1 MAAHPPLFDSDA
13 DPRHARHAR
22 HGRAAMAPWAA
33 LAWSAVALALG
44 LGWLSG
50 VLPLSVRESPGFGS
64 FFSGRGEALPV
75 VLALALG
82 SVGAVCSVLMLRGG
96 GGRAVEAGAWAL
108 AALALVVFVDGN
120 LLALLGY
127 TMIMPV
133 AGWVVPGL
141 AGTWLLTVVEPASL
155 TGLFFTAGVAVW
167 VVAALTHRRAVA
179 GACVWCG
186 RGPQWSAGA
195 ERGTRAGALRAGRI
209 AVAVGAVTA
218 LLYPA
223 MRIPW
228 LFGVPVGMS
237 EEDFAEISA
246 DPFTLVIGV
255 GLGSAGLVGAV
266 LMLGL
271 VQGWGVRF
279 PRWMVGLAGRR
290 VPVAVAVVP
299 ATLVAVALVAMG
311 RGALTDIL
319 RTGPGT
325 VTLDAHGV
333 VFVSMGVWGLALAA
347 ATAAYA
353 VRRRAE
359 CGRCGRG
366 LPEVTPGGIGP
377 VAG

>member
-1 MAAHPPLFDSDA
+1 MAAHPSLFDSGA
-13 DPRHARHAR
+13 DPGHAR
-22 HGRAAMAPWAA
+22 HGRATTVPWAA
-33 LAWSAVALALG
+33 LAWSAAALALG

-50 VLPLSVRESPGFGS
+50 VLPLSVGETPGLGS

-82 SVGAVCSVLMLRGG
+82 SVGAVCSVLILRGG

-108 AALALVVFVDGN
+108 AALALLVFVDGN

-141 AGTWLLTVVEPASL
+141 AEIWLLTVVEPASL

-195 ERGTRAGALRAGRI
+195 ERGTRVRALRAGRI
-209 AVAVGAVTA
+209 AVAVGAVTS
-218 LLYPA
+218 LLYPSV
-223 MRIPW
+223 RIPW

-237 EEDFAEISA
+237 EEDFAAISA

-255 GLGSAGLVGAV
+255 GLGAAGLVGAV

-311 RGALTDIL
+311 RGALTEIL
-319 RTGPGT
+319 RGGPET
-325 VTLDAHGV
+325 MVLDAHGV

-366 LPEVTPGGIGP
+366 LPEVAPGGIGA